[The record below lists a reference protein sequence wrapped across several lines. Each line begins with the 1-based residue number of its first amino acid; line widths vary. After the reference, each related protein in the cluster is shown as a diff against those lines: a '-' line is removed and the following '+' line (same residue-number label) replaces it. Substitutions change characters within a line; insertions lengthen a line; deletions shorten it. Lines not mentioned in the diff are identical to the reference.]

1 MPSPARTGVV
11 DTSTVIWLER
21 IAEPEEVLPSRMVIT
36 SVTLAELTVGP
47 LLADDGHERAVRQRH
62 LRDALLLDRLPFDD
76 ACAHAYGALAA
87 ALHRDGRKRRARAF
101 DTLIAATAIANGLP
115 LYTGNPDDFDGMPG
129 LDLRPVPAPAD

>member
-1 MPSPARTGVV
+1 MPGFTGTGVV

-21 IAEPEEVLPSRMVIT
+21 IPEPGAVLPDRMVIT

-47 LLADDGHERAVRQRH
+47 LLADDSHERATRQRH

-76 ACAHAYGALAA
+76 ACADAYGTLAA
-87 ALHRDGRKRRARAF
+87 ALHRAGSKRRARAF
-101 DTLIAATAIANGLP
+101 DALIAATAIANGLP

-129 LDLRPVPAPAD
+129 LDLRPVPAPES